1 MTFAE
6 RLTDLMAERKLSK
19 LALSKEIGISDR
31 VVGAWAK
38 GENGINLDNAV
49 VVASFFEV
57 SLDYL
62 SGRSD
67 IREMQTKK
75 EPALEISENGRVMLS
90 YFEALSHDEQLL
102 LIGQAQGIQLVKKA
116 APTAGK
122 AG

>member
-1 MTFAE
+1 MIIAE
-6 RLTDLMAERKLSK
+6 RLSCLMSEQGYNSLS
-19 LALSKEIGISDR
+19 LSKEIGISDR
-31 VVGAWAK
+31 LIGGWKK
-38 GENGINLDNAV
+38 GEGIPTIPNAIKI
-49 VVASFFEV
+49 ADFFDV

-67 IREMQTKK
+67 VREMQTKK

-90 YFEALSHDEQLL
+90 YFEALSRDEQLL